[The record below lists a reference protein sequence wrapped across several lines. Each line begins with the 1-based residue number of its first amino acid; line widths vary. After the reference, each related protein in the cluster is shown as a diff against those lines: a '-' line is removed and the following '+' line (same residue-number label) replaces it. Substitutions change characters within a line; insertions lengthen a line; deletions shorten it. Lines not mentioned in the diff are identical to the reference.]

1 MTSIFIRL
9 ERPESRNTGSHYSLS
24 DTIANTA
31 SSTEVTL
38 LSTNQGKPRNS
49 FSSPLDSYKPQYDA
63 VGGSVSPDGAAM
75 TMLSIPGASGW
86 CGEEALKEL
95 SLLYREREELQE
107 QQGSIMER
115 LEQAQ
120 SKAVDLKDVSKV
132 FSCHLGCCTVAIE
145 TGRVHHNRQPT

>member
-1 MTSIFIRL
+1 M

-38 LSTNQGKPRNS
+38 LSTHQAKPYNL
-49 FSSPLDSYKPQYDA
+49 FSSPLDSYKPQDDT
-63 VGGSVSPDGAAM
+63 VGGIISPDGAAM
-75 TMLSIPGASGW
+75 TMLSMPGTSGW

-95 SLLYREREELQE
+95 GLLYREREQLQE
-107 QQGSIMER
+107 QQKSILER

-120 SKAVDLKDVSKV
+120 SKAVDLKDVSNV
-132 FSCHLGCCTVAIE
+132 NFLSFYPSYCCYRDWQNT
-145 TGRVHHNRQPT
+145 

>member
-1 MTSIFIRL
+1 MITLHIRL

-24 DTIANTA
+24 DVIANTA

-49 FSSPLDSYKPQYDA
+49 FSSPLDLYKPQEDT
-63 VGGSVSPDGAAM
+63 VGGSISPDGATM

-95 SLLYREREELQE
+95 SLLYREREQLQE
-107 QQGSIMER
+107 QQKSILDR

-120 SKAVDLKDVSKV
+120 SKAVDLKDVSNV
-132 FSCHLGCCTVAIE
+132 L
-145 TGRVHHNRQPT
+145 P

>member
-1 MTSIFIRL
+1 
-9 ERPESRNTGSHYSLS
+9 
-24 DTIANTA
+24 
-31 SSTEVTL
+31 
-38 LSTNQGKPRNS
+38 
-49 FSSPLDSYKPQYDA
+49 
-63 VGGSVSPDGAAM
+63 M
-75 TMLSIPGASGW
+75 TMLSMPGASGW

-107 QQGSIMER
+107 QQKSIMER

-132 FSCHLGCCTVAIE
+132 FSCHLACYPVSIE

>member
-1 MTSIFIRL
+1 M
-9 ERPESRNTGSHYSLS
+9 ERPDSRNTESHYSLN

-38 LSTNQGKPRNS
+38 LSTHHGKSVHNS
-49 FSSPLDSYKPQYDA
+49 FSSPLDSYKPQEDLI
-63 VGGSVSPDGAAM
+63 GGIVSPDGATM

-95 SLLYREREELQE
+95 SLLYHEREQLQE
-107 QQGSIMER
+107 QQKGIMKQ
-115 LEQAQ
+115 LEKAQ

-132 FSCHLGCCTVAIE
+132 VFPSPHSSYLIVFL
-145 TGRVHHNRQPT
+145 

>member
-1 MTSIFIRL
+1 MGETDIAIFFRL
-9 ERPESRNTGSHYSLS
+9 ERSDSRNTGSHYSLT
-24 DTIANTA
+24 DTVANTA

-49 FSSPLDSYKPQYDA
+49 FSSPLDSYKPQEDS

-75 TMLSIPGASGW
+75 TMLSLPGTSGW

-95 SLLYREREELQE
+95 SLLYREREQLQE
-107 QQGSIMER
+107 QQKSILGR

-120 SKAVDLKDVSKV
+120 SKVVDLKDVSDIH
-132 FSCHLGCCTVAIE
+132 CH
-145 TGRVHHNRQPT
+145 

>member
-1 MTSIFIRL
+1 MKIDIVLIFFSL
-9 ERPESRNTGSHYSLS
+9 ERSDSRNTGSHYSLT
-24 DTIANTA
+24 DAVANTA

-49 FSSPLDSYKPQYDA
+49 FSSPLDSYKPQEDS

-75 TMLSIPGASGW
+75 TMLSLPGTSGW

-95 SLLYREREELQE
+95 SLLYREREQLQE
-107 QQGSIMER
+107 QQKNILGR

-120 SKAVDLKDVSKV
+120 SKVVDLKDVSNIH
-132 FSCHLGCCTVAIE
+132 CL
-145 TGRVHHNRQPT
+145 